1 MQDYDVV
8 QIDKCTFFESKLG
21 KQLYKG
27 TPRIVW
33 NFLGKENM
41 EDGGEYVSENG
52 SKFSKIVLIK
62 FQILVSVRFG
72 LKQSSFIMF
81 FVSGLQTK
89 RHITIKSKAHD

>member
-41 EDGGEYVSENG
+41 EDGGPVIIN
-52 SKFSKIVLIK
+52 
-62 FQILVSVRFG
+62 
-72 LKQSSFIMF
+72 MF
-81 FVSGLQTK
+81 
-89 RHITIKSKAHD
+89 R

>member
-21 KQLYKG
+21 KQQLYNG

-41 EDGGEYVSENG
+41 EDGGPVIIN
-52 SKFSKIVLIK
+52 
-62 FQILVSVRFG
+62 
-72 LKQSSFIMF
+72 MF
-81 FVSGLQTK
+81 
-89 RHITIKSKAHD
+89 R